1 MLIEELH
8 KKIYYQKINL
18 LNKNLD
24 PRVLIL
30 GSTYF
35 DLVHEDLLGFTPFQ
49 SNRQLGK
56 YMDMRLIEDTENKT
70 NIEVLGKIK

>member
-8 KKIYYQKINL
+8 KKVYYQRMDL

-24 PRVLIL
+24 PRAVVL

-35 DLVHEDLLGFTPFQ
+35 DMVHEAALGFTPFQ
-49 SNRQLGK
+49 SNRQLSK